1 MKNKKSLLFIFC
13 VLIQLSLNYNF
24 PPKIVKPQ
32 LKWSAEEFLTG
43 EFKNNLGSHCI
54 LVAKDGK
61 ITGEYFTKP
70 SRGTLI
76 QPGFPVTGVYTP
88 VKDGA
93 LLSMIVTYKI
103 EGENKKGLERFS
115 TAVWNG
121 KVYASKKDFK
131 LNWLLNVNEAEEDE
145 WGATNIGQ
153 DHFNKI

>member
-1 MKNKKSLLFIFC
+1 MKNKISFIFIFC
-13 VLIQLSLNYNF
+13 LLIQLSLNYNF
-24 PPKIVKPQ
+24 PSKIVKTQ

-43 EFKNNLGSHCI
+43 EFKNNLGSHCNLI
-54 LVAKDGK
+54 AKDGK

-70 SRGTLI
+70 SRGPLI

-153 DHFNKI
+153 DHFTKI